1 MIVDRE
7 IWWRSLKSAKQ
18 RIETVVVSCQNDIEL
33 GGIVSIDWENCDDMF
48 RGLVGDLFGI

>member
-7 IWWRSLKSAKQ
+7 IWWRSLRSAKQ
-18 RIETVVVSCQNDIEL
+18 KIETVVVSCQNDIEL
-33 GGIVSIDWENCDDMF
+33 GQIVYMDWENYDDMF